1 MNLDSPAHPLR
12 LFRYC
17 PACGSTRFREH
28 DFKSK
33 RCDDCGFT
41 YYHNASAATVA
52 VVIDGAQRL
61 LVARRALNPAAGTLD
76 LPGGFVDA
84 GETLEACLQRELVEE
99 TGVAFPL
106 ERYLF
111 SLPNTYPYSGFEV
124 HTTDAFFLCRADGQ
138 CVQAADDVAALQW
151 VPLRSVQAEAF
162 GLSSVRAGVERLLRL
177 CADGRLI

>member
-17 PACGSTRFREH
+17 PACGSARFREH

-61 LVARRALNPAAGTLD
+61 LVARQNDFDFILFVKLIADINGAGSRITEEILDTLLLQSLYQKFVSCNLFHMKTSCSKFAA
-76 LPGGFVDA
+76 
-84 GETLEACLQRELVEE
+84 
-99 TGVAFPL
+99 
-106 ERYLF
+106 
-111 SLPNTYPYSGFEV
+111 
-124 HTTDAFFLCRADGQ
+124 
-138 CVQAADDVAALQW
+138 
-151 VPLRSVQAEAF
+151 
-162 GLSSVRAGVERLLRL
+162 
-177 CADGRLI
+177 

>member
-1 MNLDSPAHPLR
+1 M
-12 LFRYC
+12 
-17 PACGSTRFREH
+17 
-28 DFKSK
+28 
-33 RCDDCGFT
+33 
-41 YYHNASAATVA
+41 
-52 VVIDGAQRL
+52 
-61 LVARRALNPAAGTLD
+61 LD

-84 GETLEACLQRELVEE
+84 GETFEACLQRELVEE

-177 CADGRLI
+177 YADGRLI